1 MNITINTLER
11 NTADDT
17 VVIAHWNAVVEESH
31 MEKYSEP
38 TIDGETE
45 FKVVDYSA
53 SAYGSQSFT
62 RDENSPAFIPFE
74 DLTEA
79 EVVGWVKDSM
89 ISTKDIPAE
98 LDEDGNE
105 VTPATIET
113 VDGMADI
120 EANLQAQID
129 EQKTPTTVS
138 GVPWNNPVAE
148 AA

>member
-1 MNITINTLER
+1 MNVTINNLER
-11 NTADDT
+11 NTADVT
-17 VVIAHWNAVVEESH
+17 VVIAHWNASL
-31 MEKYSEP
+31 
-38 TIDGETE
+38 TDG
-45 FKVVDYSA
+45 DYSA
-53 SAYGSQSFT
+53 SAYGTQSFT
-62 RDENSPAFIPFE
+62 RDENSPAFIPFD

-79 EVVGWVKDSM
+79 DVVGWVKDSM

-98 LDEDGNE
+98 LDEDGNV
-105 VTPATIET
+105 VTPASIET

-138 GVPWNNPVAE
+138 GTPWQEEVTE

>member
-1 MNITINTLER
+1 MNITINNLER

-17 VVIAHWNAVVEESH
+17 VVIAHWGASL
-31 MEKYSEP
+31 
-38 TIDGETE
+38 TDG
-45 FKVVDYSA
+45 DYSA
-53 SAYGSQSFT
+53 SAYGTQSFT

-74 DLTEA
+74 DLTKEV
-79 EVVGWVKDSM
+79 VVGWVKDSM

-129 EQKTPTTVS
+129 EQKNPTTVS
-138 GVPWNNPVAE
+138 GTPWQEEVTE
-148 AA
+148 

>member
-1 MNITINTLER
+1 MNVTINNLER

-17 VVIAHWNAVVEESH
+17 VVIAHWGASL
-31 MEKYSEP
+31 
-38 TIDGETE
+38 TDG
-45 FKVVDYSA
+45 DYSA
-53 SAYGSQSFT
+53 SAYGTQSFT

-79 EVVGWVKDSM
+79 EVVGWL
-89 ISTKDIPAE
+89 E
-98 LDEDGNE
+98 LNE
-105 VTPATIET
+105 
-113 VDGMADI
+113 GL

>member
-1 MNITINTLER
+1 MIITINTLER

-62 RDENSPAFIPFE
+62 RDENSPAFIPFN

-79 EVVGWVKDSM
+79 DVVGWLD
-89 ISTKDIPAE
+89 
-98 LDEDGNE
+98 LDEGL
-105 VTPATIET
+105 
-113 VDGMADI
+113 

-138 GVPWNNPVAE
+138 GVPWNEPVAE
-148 AA
+148 VA

>member
-1 MNITINTLER
+1 MIITINNLER

-17 VVIAHWNAVVEESH
+17 VVIAHWVSRVEETH
-31 MEKYSEP
+31 NEP
-38 TIDGETE
+38 LDSPDIDKDGNTITE
-45 FKVVDYSA
+45 HTVVDYSA
-53 SAYGSQSFT
+53 SAYGTQSFT

-74 DLTEA
+74 DLTE
-79 EVVGWVKDSM
+79 EVVVGWL
-89 ISTKDIPAE
+89 E
-98 LDEDGNE
+98 LNE
-105 VTPATIET
+105 
-113 VDGMADI
+113 GL

>member
-1 MNITINTLER
+1 MDITINNLER

-17 VVIAHWNAVVEESH
+17 VVIAHWGASL
-31 MEKYSEP
+31 
-38 TIDGETE
+38 TDG
-45 FKVVDYSA
+45 DYSA
-53 SAYGSQSFT
+53 SAYGTQSFT

-74 DLTEA
+74 DLTE
-79 EVVGWVKDSM
+79 EVVVGWVKDSM

-138 GVPWNNPVAE
+138 GVPWNEPVAE